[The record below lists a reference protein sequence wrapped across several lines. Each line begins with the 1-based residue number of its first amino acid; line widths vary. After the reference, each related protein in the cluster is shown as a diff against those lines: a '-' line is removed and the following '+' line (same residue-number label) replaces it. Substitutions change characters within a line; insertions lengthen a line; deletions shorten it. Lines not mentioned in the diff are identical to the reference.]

1 LDRVAGMGLMAAID
15 AALFADVKR
24 SPDGGR
30 GFDGVF
36 ARAADYV
43 NPFEDA
49 LHRQPVT
56 A

>member
-1 LDRVAGMGLMAAID
+1 M
-15 AALFADVKR
+15 KR

-36 ARAADYV
+36 ERAGDYV
-43 NPFEDA
+43 NPFQRA
-49 LHRQPVT
+49 LRGEPVT